1 MILAALAADAAPGKN
16 FRHFRKVNENPD
28 LETLQLWDENDDS
41 YELISPRTTAGIA
54 ELSQLVAGLETI
66 TSVRDQLPFEV
77 ARVIG
82 QTQDADGKA
91 VVVLTRLGGE
101 SPDLSRFAAGPFSQ
115 SFGAALAAI
124 HLLDADLVRQAGL
137 PEYDAQAILHRK
149 VAEVDR
155 VAATGKI
162 PSALLQRWEEALED
176 VGLFRFHPT
185 VTHRQINQD
194 SVFVTNSRISGIGNW
209 SQLGID
215 DPAEDLRYLAG
226 GALSSTF
233 EDVILNYRAAREVA
247 DENLVQRAILYS
259 ELELASWLAHC
270 LQVGDAQMI
279 ADAQSLISDLNDQLK
294 AQTLRPLRAA
304 GFIGLGA
311 VAAAGITERL
321 NTEIQSQVAAEPET
335 TDVEVEEAPTETLQL
350 SEEDS
355 DELF

>member
-28 LETLQLWDENDDS
+28 LEILHLWDQDDSS
-41 YELISPRTTAGIA
+41 YELISPKTTAGIA
-54 ELSQLVAGLETI
+54 ELSQLVAGLKTI
-66 TSVRDQLPFEV
+66 SQVKNSIGFDVNQIV
-77 ARVIG
+77 G
-82 QTQDADGKA
+82 QTQDSQGNA

-101 SPDLSRFAAGPFSQ
+101 SPDLSRYAAGPFSQ
-115 SFGAALAAI
+115 SIGNALAQL
-124 HLLDADLVRQAGL
+124 HSLDLELVRNAGL
-137 PEYDAQAILHRK
+137 PEYGAQEILHRK

-162 PSALLQRWEEALED
+162 PARLLERWEEALED

-194 SVFVTNSRISGIGNW
+194 TLWISGNSVTGISGW
-209 SQLGID
+209 SQLAID

-226 GALSSTF
+226 GALSTTF
-233 EDVILNYRAAREVA
+233 EDAVLHYRAARDAA
-247 DENLVQRAILYS
+247 DENIVQRAILYS

-279 ADAQSLISDLNDQLK
+279 ADAQSMIADLDDQLK
-294 AQTLRPLRAA
+294 AQTLRSIRAA
-304 GFIGLGA
+304 GFIGLGS
-311 VAAAGITERL
+311 VAAAGMTAQL
-321 NTEIQSQVAAEPET
+321 DQVAQQQPPAEQQPEQAQ
-335 TDVEVEEAPTETLQL
+335 EPN
-350 SEEDS
+350 S